1 MPTHLHASALD
12 FTVHLAYLVLALF
25 LLKLVA
31 VRFSD
36 NSFGK
41 GLAFIVG
48 L

>member
-12 FTVHLAYLVLALF
+12 FSINLAYLIVALF
-25 LLKLVA
+25 VLKLIA
-31 VRFSD
+31 VRTSE
-36 NSFGK
+36 STFGR

>member
-12 FTVHLAYLVLALF
+12 FTVHLAYLIVALF
-25 LLKLVA
+25 LLKLIA
-31 VRFSD
+31 VRTSES
-36 NSFGK
+36 NFGR

>member
-12 FTVHLAYLVLALF
+12 FTITVAYMIVALF
-25 LLKLVA
+25 VLKLLA
-31 VRFSD
+31 VRFSET
-36 NSFGK
+36 SFGR